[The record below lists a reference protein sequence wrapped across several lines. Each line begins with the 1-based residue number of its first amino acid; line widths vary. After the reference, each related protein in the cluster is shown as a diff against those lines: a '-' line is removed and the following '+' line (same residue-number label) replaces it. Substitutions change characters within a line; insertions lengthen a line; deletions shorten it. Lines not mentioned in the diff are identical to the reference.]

1 MIIGAIDLRIGSTS
15 SGQTVCSQLKQY
27 ITLRCSVKIGDLVR
41 IKHRGYE
48 CSGTLAI
55 VAKADPHR
63 DGVIHVFR
71 KDGKLH
77 GYYRRDL
84 EKING

>member
-1 MIIGAIDLRIGSTS
+1 M
-15 SGQTVCSQLKQY
+15 
-27 ITLRCSVKIGDLVR
+27 KIGDLVR

-71 KDGKLH
+71 KDGRLH

-84 EKING
+84 EVFNG

>member
-1 MIIGAIDLRIGSTS
+1 MGLPYERFGAAM
-15 SGQTVCSQLKQY
+15 QL
-27 ITLRCSVKIGDLVR
+27 GDLVR
-41 IKHRGYE
+41 IKQRGSYP

-55 VAKADPHR
+55 VAKVDPHR

-84 EKING
+84 EVFNG

>member
-1 MIIGAIDLRIGSTS
+1 MK
-15 SGQTVCSQLKQY
+15 V
-27 ITLRCSVKIGDLVR
+27 GDLVR
-41 IKHRGYE
+41 IKQRGNYP
-48 CSGTLAI
+48 CSGTLAV

-71 KDGKLH
+71 KDGKFH

-84 EKING
+84 EVFNG